1 MVKCTNCGQEN
12 EDNAKF
18 CEHCGSKLSTV
29 IGPQSVAKPVKEG
42 WSTSSKVIVI
52 GLVVLIVILGV
63 TLGVLLKSNTPT
75 SNNTTTTS
83 TISLSTGIPIAQ
95 VPALAQSITQN
106 GVDFSTIN
114 FGDVT
119 LDRNQCLYITA
130 RAIVMINNGET
141 GNIPINK
148 YGNPDNPY
156 GTVTSATIVK
166 SDYVNMAQR
175 TYQWM
180 DKNGDAPNYGGIYT
194 AGQPDISTYNMLK
207 LYSKVLTEYKNTG
220 QLPASITIP

>member
-1 MVKCTNCGQEN
+1 MKCTNCGQEN
-12 EDNAKF
+12 DDDAKF
-18 CEHCGSKLSTV
+18 CEHCGSNLSKTV
-29 IGPQSVAKPVKEG
+29 GQKPIAQPVKDG

-52 GLVVLIVILGV
+52 GLVILIVILGV
-63 TLGVLLKSNTPT
+63 SLGVLLKSNPTTTNTTPT
-75 SNNTTTTS
+75 
-83 TISLSTGIPIAQ
+83 ISMTTGIPVAE
-95 VPALAQSITQN
+95 VPGLAQSINQN
-106 GVDFSTIN
+106 GADFSTIN
-114 FGDVT
+114 YGGVT

-141 GNIPINK
+141 GNIPINQ
-148 YGNPDNPY
+148 YGNPDDPY
-156 GTVTSATIVK
+156 GTVSSATIAK

-180 DKNGDAPNYGGIYT
+180 DTNGDAPNYGGIYT

-220 QLPASITIP
+220 QLPAAITFP